1 MSPMFEEFSG
11 GYYLGRL
18 FVEPY
23 DGERAALQR
32 TDHERTNQQLYGST
46 DDPAATDNPL
56 VMKLDETHF
65 PVHGAPEVPS
75 GTLAVPTPLLDRLSV
90 DRPPA
95 LREVLLAKADRAEQL
110 LRWFGADPTDETD
123 VYLQ

>member
-1 MSPMFEEFSG
+1 MSFMFEEFSG

-23 DGERAALQR
+23 DGECAAMQR
-32 TDHERTNQQLYGST
+32 TEHERTNQQLYGAD
-46 DDPAATDNPL
+46 DDPAADNPL
-56 VMKLDETHF
+56 VMKLDDTHF
-65 PVHGAPEVPS
+65 PVHGAAEVPS
-75 GTLAVPTPLLDRLSV
+75 GTLAVPTPLLDQLRVSQ
-90 DRPPA
+90 PPA

-110 LRWFGADPTDETD
+110 LRWFGADPAGETD